1 MSAHDRPPV
10 AQRAPEFHSKC
21 CEINSGVRCHQWLE
35 GDVFLADPQPQRLD
49 ISEMAASNA
58 DPSVGMIIGAAAGVS
73 SLLIVA
79 TIFIGYWILKRRERV
94 RPAGQ

>member
-1 MSAHDRPPV
+1 M
-10 AQRAPEFHSKC
+10 QRRQNVDHAPESQGLGAFKSFLH
-21 CEINSGVRCHQWLE
+21 
-35 GDVFLADPQPQRLD
+35 VFLADPQPQRLD

-73 SLLIVA
+73 SLLILA

-94 RPAGQ
+94 RTAGQ